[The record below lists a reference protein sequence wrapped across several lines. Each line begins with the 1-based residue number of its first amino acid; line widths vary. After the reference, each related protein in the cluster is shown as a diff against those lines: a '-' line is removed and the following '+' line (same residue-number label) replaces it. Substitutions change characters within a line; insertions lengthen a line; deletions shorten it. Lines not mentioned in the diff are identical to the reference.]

1 MGEGVR
7 WGHQHQFEASKG
19 NGDSWTSAPPRR
31 HCTLKGLMKEKRDKL
46 KNEDLFIVILIIQLT
61 ACLLIYFNI
70 SGTTLSQ
77 CEIEQKSTPHC
88 ILVFIAKNK
97 IRINKSHDLG

>member
-7 WGHQHQFEASKG
+7 WGHQHQFEASMV

-31 HCTLKGLMKEKRDKL
+31 RCSLKGLMKEKRDKL
-46 KNEDLFIVILIIQLT
+46 KNEDLFIVIFIIQLIVCLLVR
-61 ACLLIYFNI
+61 CLLIYFNI

-77 CEIEQKSTPHC
+77 CEIEPKSKPHC
-88 ILVFIAKNK
+88 ILVFIAKTK
-97 IRINKSHDLG
+97 

>member
-7 WGHQHQFEASKG
+7 WGHQHQFEASKV

-31 HCTLKGLMKEKRDKL
+31 RCSLKGLKKEKRDFDKL
-46 KNEDLFIVILIIQLT
+46 KNEDLFIVILIIQQIVCLLVR
-61 ACLLIYFNI
+61 CLLIYFNI

-77 CEIEQKSTPHC
+77 CEIEPKSKPHC
-88 ILVFIAKNK
+88 ILVFIAKTK
-97 IRINKSHDLG
+97 